1 MFSFFSKKD
10 KSSPE
15 PPEQYTNI
23 RNSILMSNAMQL
35 KIQPS
40 GKNPDVWG
48 VLIDEN
54 FGKHIQSVWVTADG
68 QIRIFQFAGENQIR
82 EDSRM
87 VFLLRIL
94 INNAD
99 ACYSNLAPETDCTLP
114 VSGNIRFSIFTFT
127 GCYTSEV
134 EVRKLATSK
143 GKHAL
148 ANLNNSYHNIL
159 YLNNWGKLQFPINTP
174 YFKPC
179 ATSQPT
185 KIYAKPNL
193 NSTPIIELTSRSE
206 LELGVVKNVAG
217 MKWITATLP
226 NGQWGYMPGDTV
238 IYFAKRLK
246 LFEKEVIVYSEP
258 STRSVIVTVM
268 KKNTIYDVIPFG
280 DHDLQWARICDSSG
294 NEGFIDEKTRG
305 IEVHTD

>member
-15 PPEQYTNI
+15 LPEQYTNT

-35 KIQPS
+35 NIQPS
-40 GKNPDVWG
+40 GKNPEVWG
-48 VLIDEN
+48 VLVDEN
-54 FGKHIQSVWVTADG
+54 FGKHIQSVWGTANG
-68 QIRIFQFAGENQIR
+68 QLRIFQFAGENQIR
-82 EDSRM
+82 DDSRM
-87 VFLLRIL
+87 EDLLRL
-94 INNAD
+94 LLNNAE
-99 ACYSNLAPETDCTLP
+99 ACYSNLTPTTNCTLP

-127 GCYTSEV
+127 GFYTSEV
-134 EVRKLATSK
+134 EVRELAISK

-148 ANLNNSYHNIL
+148 ADLNNSYHNIL
-159 YLNNWGKLQFPINTP
+159 FLNNWGKLQFPINTS

-179 ATSQPT
+179 ATSEPT
-185 KIYAKPNL
+185 KIYAKPDL
-193 NSTPIIELTSRSE
+193 NSTPIIELIPRSE

-217 MKWITATLP
+217 MNWITATLP
-226 NGQWGYMPGDTV
+226 NGQWGYMPGDTI

-246 LFEKEVIVYSEP
+246 LFEKEVTVYSEP
-258 STRSVIVTVM
+258 STKSAVVTHM

-280 DHDLQWARICDSSG
+280 DHDPNWARIRDSSG

-305 IEVHTD
+305 VDVYTD